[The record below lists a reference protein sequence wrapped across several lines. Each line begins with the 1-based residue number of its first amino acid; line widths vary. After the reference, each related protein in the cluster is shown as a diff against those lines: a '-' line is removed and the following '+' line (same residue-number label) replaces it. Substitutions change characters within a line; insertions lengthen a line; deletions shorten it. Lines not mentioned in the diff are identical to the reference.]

1 MSRYRVR
8 FSPAAKRALTEGL
21 PEAVA
26 AAAFELITG
35 ALSENPHRLGK
46 QLNEPLFPLY
56 SARRGTYR
64 IIYRIDEPRHELEI
78 VSVTHRKDA
87 YRA

>member
-1 MSRYRVR
+1 MSRYTVR

-35 ALSENPHRLGK
+35 APSENPHRLGK
-46 QLNEPLFPLY
+46 QLAEPLFPLY

-64 IIYRIDEPRHELEI
+64 VIYRLDDSRRELE
-78 VSVTHRKDA
+78 VVAVTHRKDA

>member
-1 MSRYRVR
+1 VSRYTVR

-46 QLNEPLFPLY
+46 QLAEPLFPLY

-64 IIYRIDEPRHELEI
+64 VIYRIDDSRRELE
-78 VSVTHRKDA
+78 VVAVTHRKDA
-87 YRA
+87 YRV

>member
-1 MSRYRVR
+1 MSRYTVR

-46 QLNEPLFPLY
+46 QLAEPLFPLY

-64 IIYRIDEPRHELEI
+64 VIYRLDDSRRELE
-78 VSVTHRKDA
+78 VVAVTHRKDA

>member
-1 MSRYRVR
+1 MSRYTVR
-8 FSPAAKRALTEGL
+8 FSPAAKRALTERL

-35 ALSENPHRLGK
+35 ALAENPHRLGK
-46 QLNEPLFPLY
+46 QLAEPLFPLH

-64 IIYRIDEPRHELEI
+64 GIYRIDESRHELEVI
-78 VSVTHRKDA
+78 TVTHRRDA